1 MRADKEAIDGV
12 KMLLSGLHAAMTQHI
27 TNKDHR
33 ETEVILR
40 QLDERFGKWLCDVRR
55 ID

>member
-12 KMLLSGLHAAMTQHI
+12 RTLLSGLHAAMTQQI
-27 TNKDHR
+27 SNKDHR

-40 QLDERFGKWLCDVRR
+40 QLDERFGKWLRDVRR